1 MPNMQR
7 TDSSSGNKTTNPP
20 QGMLQRPPLHDQ
32 RTIDFFT
39 WQRKTL
45 EQFAQDAH
53 VEIIELRAELRV
65 AIDAYRA
72 VITGGLK

>member
-7 TDSSSGNKTTNPP
+7 TDSSFGNETTNPP
-20 QGMLQRPPLHDQ
+20 QGMLQRPPLYHQ
-32 RTIDFFT
+32 RAIDFST

-45 EQFAQDAH
+45 EQFASDCH
-53 VEIIELRAELRV
+53 NEIIELRAELRV